1 MVLRVLRDLR
11 WRRPRRRLL
20 RTVLRDPV
28 KDRCEAAGG
37 GRDAAPPINAAAAV
51 MQQRGATL
59 MHPRNKY
66 FNAPPDFSR
75 LARLDAGFAYHVMWK
90 GGSAQLDWGSEAAL
104 VELCRALLLHDFG
117 VRWTL
122 PAGRL
127 IPTVPSRLNYLLWVE
142 DLLALRPGGA
152 PVVRG
157 VDVGT
162 GASCIYPLLGCAA
175 LRWTW
180 IATELDPASVDSARL
195 NVSLNGWEQKIEVR
209 EVEAPSDGAAE
220 APVLAG
226 VLRPDEACDFVLCNP
241 PFYDVDEAAAGPAA
255 GVASCGGTSGEQ
267 RCAGGEVGFVLRMI
281 DDSAALRGQVRWYT
295 SLLGRKASLK
305 PLLAAA
311 HAAGACHVTHTEIA
325 QGNTSRWAL
334 GWSFVADAAPPP
346 AAPRAA
352 KAFAV
357 APLDDAELRARLA
370 QCLREASFLSKT
382 KELREASP
390 RIEPATATEA
400 TAAVGAPAAEVAG
413 GSGRKRAAASSPP
426 PPGEIAHGFRF
437 EVRRHASA
445 PPSAD
450 AGAAADAAAGGCWI
464 EVVLLESRGP
474 PGAATAAFWRFAH
487 GVRNDVVRD
496 TRRWRRQA
504 QKEA

>member
-1 MVLRVLRDLR
+1 
-11 WRRPRRRLL
+11 
-20 RTVLRDPV
+20 
-28 KDRCEAAGG
+28 
-37 GRDAAPPINAAAAV
+37 

-66 FNAPPDFSR
+66 FNAPPDFAR
-75 LARLDAGFAYHVMWK
+75 LARLDAGFAYHVTWR

-241 PFYDVDEAAAGPAA
+241 PFYDVDEEAAGPAA

-400 TAAVGAPAAEVAG
+400 TAADGGGPAADAEEDDGEVLACGWIAVAAPAAEVAG

-450 AGAAADAAAGGCWI
+450 AGAADAAAGGCWI

-504 QKEA
+504 QKEGSAEDNFHT